1 MELAKPKLANVC
13 PSWAFVTPHT
23 MQAAVEEASL
33 VHLAACPTERAL
45 AMVALLG
52 ITLSNILLTFLRRH
66 STQSPLDHEIA
77 WLSGAAALLVL
88 AAVLRD
94 GQARYTFPAAPL
106 ANTCPAA
113 QGVFQRRGNEA
124 ACLRL
129 DARVGEEPLVHQ
141 HWTDA
146 VKRLLSSGDEA
157 ASVATVHDGVKC
169 TQRAEATDA
178 ATYPATGLR

>member
-1 MELAKPKLANVC
+1 
-13 PSWAFVTPHT
+13 
-23 MQAAVEEASL
+23 
-33 VHLAACPTERAL
+33 
-45 AMVALLG
+45 MVALLG
-52 ITLSNILLTFLRRH
+52 ITLPNILLTFVRRH

-113 QGVFQRRGNEA
+113 QGVLQRRGNET

-129 DARVGEEPLVHQ
+129 STRLGEKPLVHQ
-141 HWTDA
+141 HRTDA
-146 VKRLLSSGDEA
+146 GKRIPSSGNEA
-157 ASVATVHDGVKC
+157 ASVATVHEGIKS
-169 TQRAEATDA
+169 THREQK
-178 ATYPATGLR
+178 PQMLRLTLHWLEIVIWLRNAYSDT